1 MKYRT
6 EENILTEK
14 TNYFVRTLIVIFV
27 IALLSMAFISFYLA
41 QPKYQITAGII
52 TVIGFVVILVLSESF
67 NNLSLGKI
75 LSLSKDIQKK
85 EAEKEQVKTENKE
98 LRQELFKIVSN
109 IQQSQVNNTYNAP
122 SDEWLKLLGV
132 VKSKEPEQEEAQ
144 EEQKEVQRAMDY
156 IAARDKAREESRARM
171 EQRGVAEKIGI
182 EKYALSLSIPES
194 EIIRRAEFS
203 QAFEE
208 IDPIMNRRIIFDG
221 YIKGPNQERFIEVRP
236 KSAVSPMFYDRLYT
250 MLNKVYLYR
259 QIKGIS
265 AELIL
270 IMLDIEGESD
280 ERPWSAERFFDY
292 FQPAISNKLLKIET
306 IKITRDEVNDYET
319 NGQQRLL

>member
-1 MKYRT
+1 
-6 EENILTEK
+6 
-14 TNYFVRTLIVIFV
+14 
-27 IALLSMAFISFYLA
+27 
-41 QPKYQITAGII
+41 
-52 TVIGFVVILVLSESF
+52 
-67 NNLSLGKI
+67 
-75 LSLSKDIQKK
+75 
-85 EAEKEQVKTENKE
+85 
-98 LRQELFKIVSN
+98 
-109 IQQSQVNNTYNAP
+109 
-122 SDEWLKLLGV
+122 
-132 VKSKEPEQEEAQ
+132 
-144 EEQKEVQRAMDY
+144 
-156 IAARDKAREESRARM
+156 
-171 EQRGVAEKIGI
+171 
-182 EKYALSLSIPES
+182 
-194 EIIRRAEFS
+194 
-203 QAFEE
+203 
-208 IDPIMNRRIIFDG
+208 MNRRIIFDG

-259 QIKGIS
+259 QTKGIS

>member
-1 MKYRT
+1 MP
-6 EENILTEK
+6 EK
-14 TNYFVRTLIVIFV
+14 INYFVRTLVVIFV
-27 IALLSMAFISFYLA
+27 IALLSMIFISFYLA
-41 QPKYQITAGII
+41 EPKHQITPGII
-52 TVIGFVVILVLSESF
+52 TVIGFVLVLVLSESF
-67 NNLSLGKI
+67 NNLSLGKV
-75 LSLSKDIQKK
+75 LSLSKDIQRK
-85 EAEKEQVKTENKE
+85 ESEKEQVKTENKE
-98 LRQELFKIVSN
+98 LRQELFKIISN
-109 IQQSQVNNTYNAP
+109 IQQSQINNTYNAP

-132 VKSKEPEQEEAQ
+132 VKSREPEQEEAQ

-156 IAARDKAREESRARM
+156 MVAREKARVESKARM

-182 EKYALSLSIPES
+182 EKYARSLSIPES

-203 QAFEE
+203 QAFDE

-221 YIKGPNQERFIEVRP
+221 YIKGAGQERFIEVRP
-236 KSAVSPMFYDRLYT
+236 KAAVSPIFYDRLYM

-259 QIKGIS
+259 QAKGIS

-270 IMLDIEGESD
+270 VMLDIEGESD
-280 ERPWSAERFFDY
+280 VRQWNSEQFFDF

-306 IKITRDEVNDYET
+306 IKITRDEIDVYEK

>member
-98 LRQELFKIVSN
+98 LRKELFKIVSN

-144 EEQKEVQRAMDY
+144 EEVQRAMDY

-194 EIIRRAEFS
+194 EIIRRAEF
-203 QAFEE
+203 
-208 IDPIMNRRIIFDG
+208 
-221 YIKGPNQERFIEVRP
+221 
-236 KSAVSPMFYDRLYT
+236 
-250 MLNKVYLYR
+250 
-259 QIKGIS
+259 
-265 AELIL
+265 
-270 IMLDIEGESD
+270 
-280 ERPWSAERFFDY
+280 
-292 FQPAISNKLLKIET
+292 
-306 IKITRDEVNDYET
+306 
-319 NGQQRLL
+319 